1 MAGRQ
6 VVADFL
12 ACAECGQEVD
22 ATRRRCPGCGGLLP
36 ARPRS
41 ASPVRAH
48 AGAAPTPSGRAR
60 AAALGFALVAVGAA
74 TDGVTMAPRVAAP
87 PPSTAT
93 LRLFAAPVASPPPV
107 STRAL
112 AGDAAAHEAVDAGR
126 AGSAAYAGGDL
137 TVALAE
143 YEKALARDPGDTT
156 TRGNRAQ
163 VLVRLGR
170 VADALTDLDRVVQE
184 RPDAWASHF
193 NRGRAHSLLT
203 RWPEAIKDYQSA
215 ARLFPDDY
223 VTHYNLGLAH
233 ARTNDHAAAV
243 TAFERAV
250 ALAPGE
256 PSFLIALG
264 TEYLAANRTADAQRI
279 FEQFLRDHPEA
290 AEAQNAR
297 TLLDAIS
304 TQSPAHRRGEAN
316 RTCTRLFRLEPSS
329 RLGRP
334 SLAVSAKSVQ
344 AIKSLALNRFQPCL
358 AGQIDQ
364 VRLLRHWQSVAIH
377 LPVPRILRVRAH
389 QPAA

>member
-1 MAGRQ
+1 MAGLGLAL
-6 VVADFL
+6 VA
-12 ACAECGQEVD
+12 
-22 ATRRRCPGCGGLLP
+22 
-36 ARPRS
+36 
-41 ASPVRAH
+41 
-48 AGAAPTPSGRAR
+48 AGAATYW
-60 AAALGFALVAVGAA
+60 
-74 TDGVTMAPRVAAP
+74 VTMAPRVASL
-87 PPSTAT
+87 PPSAAT
-93 LRLFAAPVASPPPV
+93 MRLIAAPVATPPRV
-107 STRAL
+107 STREL
-112 AGDAAAHEAVDAGR
+112 AGDVAAHGAVEAGR
-126 AGSAAYAGGDL
+126 AGSAAYAAGDL

-143 YEKALARDPGDTT
+143 YEKALARDPDDTT

-170 VADALTDLDRVVQE
+170 VAEALVDLDRVVEE

-203 RWPEAIKDYQSA
+203 RWPEAITDYQA
-215 ARLFPDDY
+215 AATIFPDDY

-264 TEYLAANRTADAQRI
+264 TEYLAANRTADAQRT

-304 TQSPAHRRGEAN
+304 TQ
-316 RTCTRLFRLEPSS
+316 
-329 RLGRP
+329 
-334 SLAVSAKSVQ
+334 
-344 AIKSLALNRFQPCL
+344 
-358 AGQIDQ
+358 
-364 VRLLRHWQSVAIH
+364 
-377 LPVPRILRVRAH
+377 
-389 QPAA
+389 